1 MSSIEG
7 FNQHLQELRKR
18 FLRIILVVGA
28 IFVFVISCHL
38 YPIDIAGFQL
48 YYPTLDPV
56 NNVAAQITNHMKK
69 DLVPEGVQLIQT
81 EPGQALFAQIY
92 VAALVAIVVG
102 MPVIIKE
109 LVDFIKPGLKEREI
123 KVTRSIALP
132 ALVLF
137 IIGCIFSYFLIIPYM
152 LEFLYSYGDASGLIT
167 FLNIMDFITF
177 VLQYL
182 LAFGFSFQIPMIMY
196 TVTMTGII
204 NSNFWRKNLRFAILG
219 IVVFGA
225 IVTPDGSG
233 VTMWFIAVPMM
244 TLYLGGMLVIEH
256 KKSKRFKSQI
266 KDKSLNGS
274 Q

>member
-1 MSSIEG
+1 MSSFEG
-7 FNQHLQELRKR
+7 FNQHIQELRKR

-38 YPIDIAGFQL
+38 YPIDVAGVHL

-56 NNVAAQITNHMKK
+56 NNVAAQITNYMKN
-69 DLVPEGVQLIQT
+69 DLVPKGVQLIQT
-81 EPGQALFAQIY
+81 QPGQALFAQIY

-109 LVDFIKPGLKEREI
+109 FVGFVKPGLKEREI

-132 ALVLF
+132 ALGLF
-137 IIGCIFSYFLIIPYM
+137 IIGCVFSYFLIIPYM

-177 VLQYL
+177 VLQYM
-182 LAFGFSFQIPMIMY
+182 LAFGLSFQLPMIMY
-196 TVTMTGII
+196 TVSMSGIVD
-204 NSNFWRKNLRFAILG
+204 SKFWRKNIRYAILG
-219 IVVFGA
+219 MVIFGA

-233 VTMWFIAVPMM
+233 ITMWFIAIPMM
-244 TLYLGGMLVIEH
+244 ALYLGGMIVIEH
-256 KKSKRFKSQI
+256 KKRKKI
-266 KDKSLNGS
+266 
-274 Q
+274 

>member
-38 YPIDIAGFQL
+38 NPIDIAGVQL

-56 NNVAAQITNHMKK
+56 NNVAAQITNYMKN

-81 EPGQALFAQIY
+81 QPGQALFAQIY
-92 VAALVAIVVG
+92 VAALVAIGIG
-102 MPVIIKE
+102 MQVIIKE
-109 LVDFIKPGLKEREI
+109 FVCFIKPGLKEREI

-132 ALVLF
+132 ALGLF

-177 VLQYL
+177 VLQYM
-182 LAFGFSFQIPMIMY
+182 LAFGLSFQLPMIMY
-196 TVTMTGII
+196 TVSMSGLVEGK
-204 NSNFWRKNLRFAILG
+204 FWRKNIRYAILG
-219 IVVFGA
+219 MVIFGA

-233 VTMWFIAVPMM
+233 ITMWFIAIPMM
-244 TLYLGGMLVIEH
+244 ALYLGGMLVIEH
-256 KKSKRFKSQI
+256 KKRKKI
-266 KDKSLNGS
+266 
-274 Q
+274 

>member
-1 MSSIEG
+1 MSSFEG
-7 FNQHLQELRKR
+7 LNQHIQELRKR
-18 FLRIILVVGA
+18 FFRIILVVGI

-38 YPIDIAGFQL
+38 YPFDFAGFQL

-56 NNVAAQITNHMKK
+56 NNVAAQITNLLKK

-81 EPGQALFAQIY
+81 EPGQAFFAQIY
-92 VAALVAIVVG
+92 VASLVAIVVG

-109 LVDFIKPGLKEREI
+109 FTDFIKPGLKDHEI
-123 KVTRSIALP
+123 KVTRNILLP
-132 ALVLF
+132 ALALF

-182 LAFGFSFQIPMIMY
+182 LAFGLSFEIPMVMY
-196 TVTMTGII
+196 AVSMTGII
-204 NSNFWRKNLRFAILG
+204 ESRFWRKNIRFAIIG
-219 IVVFGA
+219 TVIFGA

-233 VTMWFIAVPMM
+233 ITMWFIAIPMM
-244 TLYLGGMLVIEH
+244 LLYLVGMIIIERKTQ
-256 KKSKRFKSQI
+256 KKI
-266 KDKSLNGS
+266 
-274 Q
+274 

>member
-38 YPIDIAGFQL
+38 YTIDIAGFQL

-69 DLVPEGVQLIQT
+69 DLVPVGVQLIQT

-244 TLYLGGMLVIEH
+244 ALYLGGMLVIEH